1 MDLLLYDTTLRDG
14 TQREGLSLSVEDAAV
29 QIRLPAQQ
37 LPQHVRIQAVSG
49 VALNT
54 LIETR
59 EKIGG
64 IDVHDVLVSIHR
76 GPISRKEKIGGH

>member
-1 MDLLLYDTTLRDG
+1 MRLSQRARIITSKVLRAG
-14 TQREGLSLSVEDAAV
+14 IQQRPRHITPQAA
-29 QIRLPAQQ
+29 Q